1 MTYISTD
8 GAEYDTTCP
17 AISGIENGSIYHT
30 TQVITVTDKNFESI
44 TVNGEPATL
53 DSEGKLALK
62 GNLETT
68 YAIQVMD
75 KAGNVTEYTVTMKVI
90 ADITDSIKDITV
102 DDVKSDDKE
111 TIETVIKNIKEE
123 LINDDLTD
131 EEKAELE
138 DEKQKAE
145 DLIKKIE
152 EAIGSTETDNI
163 DKVKDITSENVETK
177 DKSDLEKAKDEL
189 EKALDDYKDNL
200 TDDEKKDI
208 QDEIDR
214 IEKALEVID
223 KVEKVEDLINK
234 FKDVHEPIIDRETFE
249 QVQKLIGKTRRRKP
263 KDENYERNMFCDL
276 LYCADCGRKLWFNI
290 KHDKT
295 DIPFFSC
302 GNYHGNRGTC
312 KSTHYLR
319 ADAIEQ
325 VVMLELRQLAMFL
338 KDDEETFTELL
349 ADKTN
354 KDLLAQKK
362 HRENE
367 LQKSVARQ
375 KTVENLY
382 ERLYEDNI
390 SGKVSDEWFMELSHK
405 YEVERMELKSKIS
418 ALHREISELDG
429 IRENKEHFIRAI
441 RKFMQM
447 DTLTAPLLRELIE
460 RIDVYEVKGTGKN
473 RTQQL
478 LIHYKFAGCIDIP
491 EVPNRSNFTQ
501 ETRKGVAVAYI
512 PKQLTA

>member
-1 MTYISTD
+1 
-8 GAEYDTTCP
+8 
-17 AISGIENGSIYHT
+17 
-30 TQVITVTDKNFESI
+30 
-44 TVNGEPATL
+44 
-53 DSEGKLALK
+53 
-62 GNLETT
+62 
-68 YAIQVMD
+68 
-75 KAGNVTEYTVTMKVI
+75 
-90 ADITDSIKDITV
+90 
-102 DDVKSDDKE
+102 
-111 TIETVIKNIKEE
+111 
-123 LINDDLTD
+123 
-131 EEKAELE
+131 
-138 DEKQKAE
+138 
-145 DLIKKIE
+145 
-152 EAIGSTETDNI
+152 
-163 DKVKDITSENVETK
+163 
-177 DKSDLEKAKDEL
+177 
-189 EKALDDYKDNL
+189 
-200 TDDEKKDI
+200 
-208 QDEIDR
+208 
-214 IEKALEVID
+214 
-223 KVEKVEDLINK
+223 
-234 FKDVHEPIIDRETFE
+234 
-249 QVQKLIGKTRRRKP
+249 
-263 KDENYERNMFCDL
+263 MFCDL

-325 VVMLELRQLAMFL
+325 VVMLELRQMAMFL

-349 ADKTN
+349 EDKTN

-478 LIHYKFAGCIDIP
+478 LIHYKFVGCIDIP

>member
-1 MTYISTD
+1 
-8 GAEYDTTCP
+8 
-17 AISGIENGSIYHT
+17 
-30 TQVITVTDKNFESI
+30 
-44 TVNGEPATL
+44 
-53 DSEGKLALK
+53 
-62 GNLETT
+62 
-68 YAIQVMD
+68 
-75 KAGNVTEYTVTMKVI
+75 
-90 ADITDSIKDITV
+90 
-102 DDVKSDDKE
+102 
-111 TIETVIKNIKEE
+111 
-123 LINDDLTD
+123 
-131 EEKAELE
+131 
-138 DEKQKAE
+138 
-145 DLIKKIE
+145 
-152 EAIGSTETDNI
+152 
-163 DKVKDITSENVETK
+163 
-177 DKSDLEKAKDEL
+177 
-189 EKALDDYKDNL
+189 
-200 TDDEKKDI
+200 
-208 QDEIDR
+208 
-214 IEKALEVID
+214 
-223 KVEKVEDLINK
+223 
-234 FKDVHEPIIDRETFE
+234 
-249 QVQKLIGKTRRRKP
+249 
-263 KDENYERNMFCDL
+263 
-276 LYCADCGRKLWFNI
+276 
-290 KHDKT
+290 
-295 DIPFFSC
+295 
-302 GNYHGNRGTC
+302 
-312 KSTHYLR
+312 
-319 ADAIEQ
+319 
-325 VVMLELRQLAMFL
+325 MLELRQMAMFL

-478 LIHYKFAGCIDIP
+478 LTHYKFVGCIDIP